1 MQFLKHSLA
10 CGAAI
15 AALSSPVLAHD
26 HQTSRGR
33 LVFADHAQPKVYVLD
48 LDSGEVTDSFD
59 VPRANPSFSATENG
73 RYVVITT
80 GEPGIVKFLD
90 TGLSFE
96 SHDDHM
102 DIDKGKV
109 RMLDFTLSGD
119 KPSHVVSENGWV
131 AVAFDGVKP
140 WERAS
145 DPKAVFIKLD
155 SLSKAKPVTKTW
167 KSPAPQHG
175 IAVPL
180 GGDRFLVSTPNEAYA
195 KGDQSASSRS
205 NGFEILDGKSW
216 KVTASFNDLSDA
228 ARSCKAY
235 HGHGSSNG
243 VHVFGCA
250 EGVKDDPKSGGML
263 ALVKQGKNAWQARRI
278 AYADE
283 RRTSTIKGRDEGS
296 FMVGNYGSK
305 SPYDALV
312 RIDPKKNALTSA
324 DVLPLPGGQAVC
336 KFELSQSGRH
346 VASLTADGKLRVF
359 EIAPAWKEVASFDA
373 VPAFDCAYGA
383 RTPTPSL
390 AVIGDNAFV
399 SDPVNKRIREYSF
412 TNLKQGLD
420 IPVDAVPANIAP
432 GKP

>member
-1 MQFLKHSLA
+1 MQVLTHWLA

-15 AALSSPVLAHD
+15 AILSSPVLAHD

-33 LVFADHAQPKVYVLD
+33 LVFADHAQPKVHVLD
-48 LDSGEVTDSFD
+48 LDSGEVTHSFD
-59 VPRANPSFSATENG
+59 VPRANPSFSTTENG
-73 RYVVITT
+73 RYVIITA

-96 SHDDHM
+96 SHGDHM

-109 RMLDFTLSGD
+109 RMLDFSLEGD
-119 KPSHVVSENGWV
+119 RPSHVVSENGWV

-155 SLSKAKPVTKTW
+155 SLGKAKPVMRTW

-195 KGDQSASSRS
+195 KGDQTASSRS
-205 NGFEILDGKSW
+205 NGFQIVEGKNW
-216 KVTASFNDLSDA
+216 KVTASFNDQTNP

-235 HGHGSSNG
+235 HGHGSSKG
-243 VHVFGCA
+243 VHAFGCA
-250 EGVKDDPKSGGML
+250 EAAKDDPKSGGML
-263 ALVKQGKNAWQARRI
+263 ILEKQGKAAWQARRI

-283 RRTSTIKGRDEGS
+283 RRTSTVKGRNEGAV
-296 FMVGNYGSK
+296 MVGNYGSK
-305 SPYDALV
+305 SPYNALV
-312 RIDPKKNALTSA
+312 RIDPKKDALSAA
-324 DVLPLPGGQAVC
+324 DVLSLPDGQAVC
-336 KFELSQSGRH
+336 KFELSSNGKH
-346 VASLTADGKLRVF
+346 VASLTADGKLRLY

-373 VPAFDCAYGA
+373 VPAFDCAFGA

-399 SDPVNKRIREYSF
+399 SDPVNKRIREYSL
-412 TNLKQGLD
+412 TSLKQGLD
-420 IPVDAVPANIAP
+420 LPVDAVPANIAP
-432 GKP
+432 GKS